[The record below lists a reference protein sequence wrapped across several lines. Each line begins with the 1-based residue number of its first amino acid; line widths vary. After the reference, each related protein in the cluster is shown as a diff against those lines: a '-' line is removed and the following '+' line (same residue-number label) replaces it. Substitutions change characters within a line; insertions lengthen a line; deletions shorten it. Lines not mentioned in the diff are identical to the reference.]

1 MTSEV
6 DLDELAGLPRTGPCA
21 HAGFLSGA
29 LGFRLGSFIYIYIYI
44 YVIIVSGKD
53 FTGAH
58 YG

>member
-44 YVIIVSGKD
+44 HIYIYIL
-53 FTGAH
+53 
-58 YG
+58 